1 MGRKCGN
8 VVTVYVNVS
17 VSVSDEWHGNTHL
30 MKLVRACIDMPS
42 WSRTLIRWG
51 TKSRKD
57 IAYPFR
63 GAIKSLGS
71 TMDGS
76 GLLCI
81 RINDQVMRGIALTQL
96 RNITPS

>member
-1 MGRKCGN
+1 MSMPVSAMSDKC
-8 VVTVYVNVS
+8 Y
-17 VSVSDEWHGNTHL
+17 ENTHL

-71 TMDGS
+71 TIAGS
-76 GLLCI
+76 GLRSI
-81 RINDQVMRGIALTQL
+81 RINDPGMRGIALTQL
-96 RNITPS
+96 RNIKMS